1 MTGSVFD
8 ADGEAGELTFKTGS
22 AWTFTATRGGS
33 ALASN
38 DYGTEMYQ
46 GCGNFTQT
54 VENLESGLY
63 KVSIQALYRDGA
75 NAAMAAAYNEGYA
88 LGVAYMQA
96 NDSKVLVKAWAED
109 RSDDNTPNNVA
120 EFAESVSEGNYVSET
135 YAYVGSDG
143 TLSLTVNV
151 PSFAGF
157 GWFQGDNVTYQK
169 MKEHVNIP
177 FGIKILGKEI
187 DSSNCGDFTVEGLT
201 GTVTY
206 DPDSKT
212 LTLTDVTILNEGETN
227 CIRNEEVDGLTINV
241 VSDSKLT
248 SKSNG
253 WGVIYTKKDI
263 TITGDGK
270 LTVETVY
277 PNYCVSISGG
287 SLTLKD
293 INMSVSGDLKG
304 YASESDQYL
313 YIDLADDKCIE
324 IGGSVYGFTDIVYLN
339 GSKSLKPEGA
349 WYDTANKYLTAGS
362 GKAVGITFADKDATG
377 IEGVK
382 ADGAA
387 AGSKGTYTVDG
398 RRLNGVPARKGM
410 YISGGR
416 KIAVR

>member
-1 MTGSVFD
+1 MDNNQKVTEDGTYTVYFRPAGDGTEADGYTYIPHGSD
-8 ADGEAGELTFKTGS
+8 ADAHGCTNGGYMFKFVETPVAAGTYYLYNPYSGKFLSRGS
-22 AWTFTATRGGS
+22 AGGTRAVADDYGFPINVTFDSEGAYTLDNYDGTGAYGDDYWMYADCKGTRVRTFT
-33 ALASN
+33 
-38 DYGTEMYQ
+38 
-46 GCGNFTQT
+46 
-54 VENLESGLY
+54 LE
-63 KVSIQALYRDGA
+63 
-75 NAAMAAAYNEGYA
+75 
-88 LGVAYMQA
+88 
-96 NDSKVLVKAWAED
+96 
-109 RSDDNTPNNVA
+109 
-120 EFAESVSEGNYVSET
+120 
-135 YAYVGSDG
+135 
-143 TLSLTVNV
+143 
-151 PSFAGF
+151 
-157 GWFQGDNVTYQK
+157 YQK

-177 FGIKILGKEI
+177 YGIKILGKEI

-212 LTLTDVTILNEGETN
+212 LTLTDVTIHNEGETN

-277 PNYCVSISGG
+277 PNYRVSISGG